1 MIQIKP
7 NSKVIVMPHKD
18 NTNIFATNKTGTVK
32 LIQNKDG
39 IDLYYIHIDRDIS
52 GFSFPIV
59 NIPYGHGY
67 IAIYEELA
75 LIE

>member
-32 LIQNKDG
+32 LIQDSNG